1 MKRKSRFEIIL
12 NAENHKPLYNAKS
25 CSVYNA
31 SCLAVL
37 LSRCHLIS
45 YSVFIYCTICCGLF
59 TVTIIVKR
67 ARKHLHALQVL
78 RNSRLP
84 LADLIQQR
92 SSGYLL
98 QKCTISTRKII
109 FCAFLKAWIC
119 QNFQKLWVIYLFIY
133 FFE

>member
-45 YSVFIYCTICCGLF
+45 YLVFIYCTICCGLF
-59 TVTIIVKR
+59 TATIIVKR

-98 QKCTISTRKII
+98 QKMYYIYKKNYFLCISQGMDLSKFSKIMGHL
-109 FCAFLKAWIC
+109 F
-119 QNFQKLWVIYLFIY
+119 IYLF
-133 FFE
+133 F